1 MLILELRV
9 VDDQIGAPTSA
20 DLVAKI
26 SVLCISKLIE
36 NNLQLK
42 DVSGIYHLT
51 SIGQASWYDFAKCAL
66 IEAQNLGE
74 IFLIDPLKIIPISS
88 SELLLPAIRPLNSLL
103 NTDKLCKTFNV
114 ALPNWELSL
123 KKIKLLTTDS

>member
-1 MLILELRV
+1 
-9 VDDQIGAPTSA
+9 
-20 DLVAKI
+20 
-26 SVLCISKLIE
+26 
-36 NNLQLK
+36 K

-123 KKIKLLTTDS
+123 KKIIKELYC